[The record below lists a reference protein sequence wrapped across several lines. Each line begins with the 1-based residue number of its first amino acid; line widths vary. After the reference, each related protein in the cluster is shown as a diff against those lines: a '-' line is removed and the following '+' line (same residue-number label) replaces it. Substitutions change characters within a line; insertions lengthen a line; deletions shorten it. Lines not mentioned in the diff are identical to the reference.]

1 MKKHICKFSNWDL
14 GHCMKWVCFTKCILC
29 LWTFVFGS
37 TFYPLDRNLRVM
49 SDRKYRRYRAI
60 FFLQMTIWSFSYAHM
75 KYQCYMLHS
84 ITSNAWENINCY
96 VILRWYPIIHYD
108 TNNFWRWHNISF
120 KRKKLVRSMSNIS
133 VPCPFL
139 SFSKTFK
146 LNVVFCANWFIQLI
160 FVA

>member
-29 LWTFVFGS
+29 LWKFVFGS
-37 TFYPLDRNLRVM
+37 KFYPLDRNLRVM
-49 SDRKYRRYRAI
+49 SDVKI
-60 FFLQMTIWSFSYAHM
+60 SMSSHNIPSTNDNMKFLYAHM
-75 KYQCYMLHS
+75 EYQCCMLNS
-84 ITSNAWENINCY
+84 I
-96 VILRWYPIIHYD
+96 YPIIHYD
-108 TNNFWRWHNISF
+108 TNNFWRWHNIYF
-120 KRKKLVRSMSNIS
+120 KQKKLVRSMTNIS